1 MARQRAVCRS
11 NSSPEI
17 TQNYAVIRALGAGKY
32 GQVKEVQHKG
42 SKQRFAWK
50 QVLSDKGS
58 PESEPEVQ
66 LLRNLRHQNIIQIH
80 EVYSAP
86 GVVDMVLELC
96 TYGSMKRY
104 MRSRVEK
111 RDGAIIYRP
120 PRSHEIAGAL
130 FQLLSAVSFLHH
142 HEVAHRD
149 IKPDNV
155 LLSGQKWKLA
165 DFNLACHFGVRTR
178 KVMRS
183 KAGTR
188 PFMAPEVLEKGRSYT
203 EKCDIYSLGV
213 IFIALRTGQ
222 HYWHPES
229 CEDEQLAEEARSL
242 LTEERWQ
249 GMGRGALPFA
259 VEMISPEADRCD
271 AEEALAKPWLV
282 QQLGRRLGEV
292 SCCTIS

>member
-1 MARQRAVCRS
+1 MARQRSVCCTT
-11 NSSPEI
+11 SSPEI
-17 TQNYAVIRALGAGKY
+17 IQNYAVIRALGAGKY

-50 QVLSDKGS
+50 QVLSDSS

-96 TYGSMKRY
+96 TEGSMKRY

-111 RDGAIIYRP
+111 CDGASIYCP
-120 PRSHEIAGAL
+120 PGRHEIARSL
-130 FQLLSAVSFLHH
+130 FQLLSAVSFLHQN
-142 HEVAHRD
+142 EVAHRD

-155 LLSGQKWKLA
+155 LLSGRTWKLA
-165 DFNLACHFGVRTR
+165 DFNLACNFGSRTR

-213 IFIALRTGQ
+213 LFIALRTGQ

-229 CEDEQLAEEARSL
+229 CEDEQGAEVARSL
-242 LTEERWQ
+242 LMEERWQ

-282 QQLGRRLGEV
+282 QQLGGPLVGEV
-292 SCCTIS
+292 SCCSIS

>member
-1 MARQRAVCRS
+1 MARRSVCCTT
-11 NSSPEI
+11 SSPEI
-17 TQNYAVIRALGAGKY
+17 IQNYAVIRALGAGKY

-50 QVLSDKGS
+50 QVLSDSS

-96 TYGSMKRY
+96 TEGSMKRY

-111 RDGAIIYRP
+111 CDGASIYCP
-120 PRSHEIAGAL
+120 PGRHEIARSL
-130 FQLLSAVSFLHH
+130 FQLLSAVSFLHQN
-142 HEVAHRD
+142 E
-149 IKPDNV
+149 DNV
-155 LLSGQKWKLA
+155 LLSGRTWKLA
-165 DFNLACHFGVRTR
+165 DFNLACNFGSRTR

-213 IFIALRTGQ
+213 LFIALRTGQ

-229 CEDEQLAEEARSL
+229 CEDEQGAEVARSL

-282 QQLGRRLGEV
+282 QQLGGPLVGEV
-292 SCCTIS
+292 SCCSIS